1 MSLLAPQNN
10 QSSFALLHTVGTIFV
25 WNTLSQ
31 FHMTVSLFSRFENTS
46 NSSEM
51 VIGTKASTVTVTAI
65 N

>member
-31 FHMTVSLFSRFENTS
+31 FHMIVSLFSRLANTS
-46 NSSEM
+46 NSSKLA
-51 VIGTKASTVTVTAI
+51 IGTKASTVTVTAI